1 MADEVR
7 RAELPYAILSRHGA
21 TKYFK
26 TLDEAQ
32 AYSNIY
38 NPVIEVWETRNR
50 TDGDG
55 FTEWRES
62 YMDLE
67 DE

>member
-1 MADEVR
+1 MADEIR
-7 RAELPYAILSRHGA
+7 RANMPYAILSKYAAPH
-21 TKYFK
+21 YFK
-26 TLDEAQ
+26 TLEEAQ
-32 AYSNIY
+32 TYSAVRPI
-38 NPVIEVWETRNR
+38 VAVWETRNR

-62 YMDLE
+62 YTDLE